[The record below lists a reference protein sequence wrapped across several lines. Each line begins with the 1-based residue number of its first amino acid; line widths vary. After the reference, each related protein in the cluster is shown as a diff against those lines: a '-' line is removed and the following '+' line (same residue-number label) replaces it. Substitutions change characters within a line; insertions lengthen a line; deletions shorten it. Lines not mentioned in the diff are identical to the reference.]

1 MNCFF
6 ISPFK
11 RPLDSLTN
19 LALRYKVFMSKTN
32 ANPKM
37 KIFIFLVVFFHSFF
51 LFSQNGSINGRIMD
65 DENDPLSF
73 VTVLIYDGEAS
84 EPFNGITTDENGV
97 FSFSGIEE
105 KEYRITFSFI

>member
-1 MNCFF
+1 
-6 ISPFK
+6 
-11 RPLDSLTN
+11 
-19 LALRYKVFMSKTN
+19 
-32 ANPKM
+32 
-37 KIFIFLVVFFHSFF
+37 
-51 LFSQNGSINGRIMD
+51 MD